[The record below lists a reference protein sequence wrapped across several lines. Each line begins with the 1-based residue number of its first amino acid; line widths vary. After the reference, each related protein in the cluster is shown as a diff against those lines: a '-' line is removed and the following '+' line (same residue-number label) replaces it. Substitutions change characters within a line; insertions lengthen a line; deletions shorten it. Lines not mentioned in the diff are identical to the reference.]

1 MAKIFKIA
9 IDGPGGAGKSTIAKA
24 IAKKLGID
32 YIDTGAM
39 YRALGLK
46 MLNLGMAFED
56 GEPLR
61 KLLEETEI
69 DFKNGDIILDGQVVS
84 HLIRTPEVSMAASN
98 VSAFPVVRKQMVKA
112 QQKMGESKSVIM
124 DGRDICT
131 DVFPDAEYKYFVT
144 ADPKERAMRR
154 YKELL
159 EKGQNADFDQ
169 VLADIIQRDHN
180 DSTRAASPLK
190 QAEDAEL
197 VDTTSMTIDEV
208 VDYICGKVEL

>member
-1 MAKIFKIA
+1 MAQTFKIA
-9 IDGPGGAGKSTIAKA
+9 IDGPGGAGKSTIAKL

-46 MLNLGMAFED
+46 MMNLG
-56 GEPLR
+56 
-61 KLLEETEI
+61 LELQDEEALKEVLAKTEI
-69 DFKNGDIILDGQVVS
+69 DFKDGDVILDGQVVS
-84 HLIRTPEVSMAASN
+84 ELIRTPEVSMAASK
-98 VSAFPVVRKQMVKA
+98 VSAFSFVRKHMVAA

-144 ADPKERAMRR
+144 ADAKERAMRR

-159 EKGQNADFDQ
+159 EKGQEAVFEQ
-169 VLADIIQRDHN
+169 VLADIEQRDYN
-180 DSTRAASPLK
+180 DSTRAVSPLK
-190 QAEDAEL
+190 QAPDAEL
-197 VDTTSMTIDEV
+197 VDTTHMTIEEV
-208 VDYICGKVEL
+208 VNYICDKVKA

>member
-1 MAKIFKIA
+1 MAQTFKIA
-9 IDGPGGAGKSTIAKA
+9 IDGPGGAGKSTIAKL

-46 MLNLGMAFED
+46 MMNLG
-56 GEPLR
+56 
-61 KLLEETEI
+61 LELQDEEALKEVLAKTEI
-69 DFKNGDIILDGQVVS
+69 DFKDGDIILDGQVVS
-84 HLIRTPEVSMAASN
+84 QLIRTPEVSMAASK
-98 VSAFPVVRKQMVKA
+98 VSAFSFVRKHMVAA

-144 ADPKERAMRR
+144 ADAKERAMRR

-159 EKGQNADFDQ
+159 EKGQEAVFEQ
-169 VLADIIQRDHN
+169 VLADIEQRDYN
-180 DSTRAASPLK
+180 DSTRAVSPLK
-190 QAEDAEL
+190 QAPDAEL
-197 VDTTSMTIDEV
+197 VDTTHMTIEEV
-208 VDYICGKVEL
+208 VNYICDKVKA

>member
-9 IDGPGGAGKSTIAKA
+9 IDGPGGAGKSTIAKL

-46 MLNLGMAFED
+46 MMNLGMDFED
-56 GEPLR
+56 ADAIG
-61 KLLEETEI
+61 KLLEETDI
-69 DFKNGDIILDGQVVS
+69 DFRDGNIFLDGENVS
-84 HLIRTPEVSMAASN
+84 DLIRTPEVSMAASK
-98 VSAFPVVRKQMVKA
+98 VSAYAFVRKHMVSA

-144 ADPKERAMRR
+144 ADAEERAMRR
-154 YKELL
+154 YKELI
-159 EKGQNADFDQ
+159 EKGQEAVFEQ
-169 VLADIIQRDHN
+169 VLADIKQRDYN
-180 DSTRAASPLK
+180 DSTREASPLK

-197 VDTTSMTIDEV
+197 VDTTHMTIDEV
-208 VDYICGKVEL
+208 VDYICGKVEA